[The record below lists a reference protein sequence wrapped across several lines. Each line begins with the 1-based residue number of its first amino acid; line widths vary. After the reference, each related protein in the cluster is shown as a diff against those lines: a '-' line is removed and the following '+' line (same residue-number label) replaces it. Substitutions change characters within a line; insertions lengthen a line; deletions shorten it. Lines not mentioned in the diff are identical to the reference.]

1 VPSTQSR
8 VGIPLMFSVR
18 ALAHVYRNSRA
29 RHTLSGMNTSSK
41 PPPIIMHSAMVTT
54 PTHLLNNAV
63 DRMRRTTPPPVSN
76 KNCHTP
82 PRLKTNV
89 SLTEGGAVGNPVNY
103 MGQLRV
109 APSPGVPYAGDQ
121 ARARGNGHEAPHG
134 EGPGRTWDLAAPIL
148 MASVTINDVLYGAS
162 HLGIDRDNLPA
173 WRPAAAHSVTQT
185 AARLVTVQ
193 PLRVG
198 IEVAEGWRACQW
210 PPNILPLS
218 AQVGTVAVPPGL
230 SEDVARTP

>member
-1 VPSTQSR
+1 
-8 VGIPLMFSVR
+8 
-18 ALAHVYRNSRA
+18 
-29 RHTLSGMNTSSK
+29 
-41 PPPIIMHSAMVTT
+41 
-54 PTHLLNNAV
+54 
-63 DRMRRTTPPPVSN
+63 
-76 KNCHTP
+76 
-82 PRLKTNV
+82 
-89 SLTEGGAVGNPVNY
+89 

-109 APSPGVPYAGDQ
+109 APSPGVPCAGDQ